1 MQVPKP
7 KIKKNLANNF
17 GFFPKKYDMIIN
29 SLINEM
35 NEGKKENFVFQ
46 NKIHNYA
53 RKNIDTYNDYYEFV
67 YNNQINNLQNNK
79 NKFIKIDKNAQ
90 KAKPT
95 RAEIIKGLMQKY
107 FGKENNKQNE
117 PNEINIKNNDIKE
130 KSIIIKT
137 NKLNKSNKKENSK
150 DNNINNNLLLD
161 LEMDENNDEINY
173 DNIDKLLSSEK
184 LNFQDKINI
193 ISELNKNIDKY
204 SKEMPIIFN
213 QVKDSLDKIYKP
225 NQNDINFIKEVNK
238 VPYIAMASKSAYQ
251 IIQTNMDSIIEKIIN
266 ELLFESAVNLNEI
279 NQKKLYL
286 FKKQELINEINL
298 AKNNLNDLIGNEKN
312 IFEENIK
319 LFEDKKDKINKINN
333 QIDENQIF
341 NKKYMANI
349 DEDIIKRNEKYK
361 DDFKEYMVFKGSFY
375 AKNIFNIYDE
385 FIEEESELLFD
396 KIINQFIDKLK
407 LNMK

>member
-1 MQVPKP
+1 
-7 KIKKNLANNF
+7 
-17 GFFPKKYDMIIN
+17 
-29 SLINEM
+29 
-35 NEGKKENFVFQ
+35 
-46 NKIHNYA
+46 
-53 RKNIDTYNDYYEFV
+53 
-67 YNNQINNLQNNK
+67 
-79 NKFIKIDKNAQ
+79 
-90 KAKPT
+90 
-95 RAEIIKGLMQKY
+95 MQKY
-107 FGKENNKQNE
+107 FGKEMIKPNE
-117 PNEINIKNNDIKE
+117 TNEINIKNNEIKE

-161 LEMDENNDEINY
+161 LELDENNDEINY

-213 QVKDSLDKIYKP
+213 QVKDSL
-225 NQNDINFIKEVNK
+225 E
-238 VPYIAMASKSAYQ
+238 
-251 IIQTNMDSIIEKIIN
+251 IQTNMDSIIEKIIN

-319 LFEDKKDKINKINN
+319 LFEDKKDKINKKNN
-333 QIDENQIF
+333 QIDENKIF
-341 NKKYMANI
+341 FKKYKANI

-396 KIINQFIDKLK
+396 KIINQCIDKLK